1 MSAAQGEGRP
11 TVPLTVEKLRR
22 RRILMFWISLPV
34 VLVVLVAAVKLL
46 SLAPTAQLAIDAY
59 DTGRYVTSQELS
71 GSLLEA
77 NIVEPYLP
85 YFNRGDAF
93 AADQYYGPATDDFEK
108 ALELAPDDRKCDV
121 RLNLALTWER
131 FGDIYLANG
140 FYQGA
145 VLLYTA
151 SQAVLDAAGS
161 ECDPPEKQRLLDD
174 ATERVR
180 QKIEQAENLRD
191 AQQPDG
197 ADGQQDD
204 RQQQLKEL
212 RDQQGQADQEKADEQ
227 AQDRGETGGGSSI
240 DKPW

>member
-1 MSAAQGEGRP
+1 MSREASKERP
-11 TVPLTVEKLRR
+11 VRALTVARLRR

-34 VLVVLVAAVKLL
+34 VLFMLVAAVKLI

-59 DTGRYVTSQELS
+59 YDGRYVTSEQIS

-93 AADQYYGPATDDFEK
+93 AADRYYGPATEDFEK
-108 ALELAPDDRKCDV
+108 ALTLAPEDRKCDV

-131 FGDIYLANG
+131 FGDIYVANG

-145 VLLYTA
+145 VQLYKA
-151 SQAVLDAAGS
+151 SQAVLDAAGP
-161 ECDPPEKQRLLDD
+161 ECDPPEKKQQLDD
-174 ATERVR
+174 AKKRVK

-191 AQQPDG
+191 SQQPDNG
-197 ADGQQDD
+197 DEQQSDLE
-204 RQQQLKEL
+204 QQLQDL
-212 RDQQGQADQEKADEQ
+212 QDQQAQADQEKADEL
-227 AQDRGETGGGSSI
+227 AQDRGEDGGGFSVE
-240 DKPW
+240 KPW